1 MEKTRFSRFFNLSEL
16 MSIVKMSADIKTADI
31 LDLDVPW
38 RPADLEQSMERI
50 VRRSNENKKVKVMSA
65 RVAS

>member
-16 MSIVKMSADIKTADI
+16 MSIVKMTADI